1 MIEKKR
7 FDWVDFMKGIM
18 MFLVILYH
26 SEVYY
31 GSGHTWSW
39 VFEPFFLS
47 GFFFISGYLFTSN
60 IQKVNFKYK
69 FKQVFRTIILP
80 YFIFVIILGI
90 PKIIGMGHID
100 VQQYWIDVIM
110 LRASWFVIAIGVMQL
125 IYAALLNAK
134 PSIANLI
141 ISTILMFLIGYALVI
156 LYRNPPC
163 WLIEN
168 PWLHSKT
175 LPNRLPAC
183 LNLSLVQ
190 CPFFA
195 LGILF
200 RHYEKVVSKYII
212 GGG

>member
-1 MIEKKR
+1 
-7 FDWVDFMKGIM
+7 

-26 SEVYY
+26 TEVYY

-39 VFEPFFLS
+39 VFQPFFLS

-60 IQKVNFKYK
+60 IQNVNFKSK

-90 PKIIGMGHID
+90 PKIIMDGID

-110 LRASWFVIAIGVMQL
+110 LRASWFVISIAVMQL
-125 IYAALLNAK
+125 IYSALLNCR
-134 PSIANLI
+134 PSIVNLI
-141 ISTILMFLIGYALVI
+141 LSTILMFCIGYAFVV

-163 WLIEN
+163 WLTGN
-168 PWLHSKT
+168 PWIYSKV

-183 LNLSLVQ
+183 LNLALVQ

-200 RHYEKVVSKYII
+200 RHYEGVVSKYVV
-212 GGG
+212 GGGASRF